1 MKREE
6 PDERTEESL
15 ITIAEGN
22 ALDELDFV
30 IESLEL
36 TGRNRERGMIDQ
48 AIHTRFL

>member
-6 PDERTEESL
+6 PDERKEESL
-15 ITIAEGN
+15 ITIAKGN
-22 ALDELDFV
+22 ALDFV